1 MTMTEYLAAEN
12 LAHAL
17 EALAEGAMV
26 IAGGTD
32 LMLELRRLRLKGEEP
47 PPRLVDV
54 SRLPELNRLELDN
67 DRPFVGSAVT
77 FRRLE
82 RDEHVRQRYPLLAD
96 TAASF
101 GSVQVRS
108 LATIGGNVANA
119 SPAADGVT
127 ALTALGARARILSQ
141 QGVCH
146 APLEDLITGPNQ
158 TSMAPG
164 ELILGFDLE
173 TPGGAEVQ
181 RFHKIGRRR
190 AVVIARVNL
199 AVRLRRD
206 LAESRVVLGACFPTP
221 RRLTEVEDLL
231 ASGSPSPWLW
241 KEAGRIAADRFTAV
255 CGWRPSARY
264 KVLGIAG
271 LVAAALESAWKEA
284 GGKG

>member
-1 MTMTEYLAAEN
+1 MTEYLAPEN

-17 EALAEGAMV
+17 EALADGATV

-32 LMLELRRLRLKGEEP
+32 LMLELRRLRLRGEEP
-47 PPRLVDV
+47 PLWLVDV

-67 DRPFVGSAVT
+67 ERPFVGSAVT
-77 FRRLE
+77 FGRLE
-82 RDEHVRQRYPLLAD
+82 RDSQVRQRYPLLAE

-101 GSVQVRS
+101 GSPQIRS

-127 ALTALGARARILSQ
+127 ALTALGARARIIAQ
-141 QGVCH
+141 QGVRH
-146 APLEDLITGPNQ
+146 VPLEDLITGPNE

-164 ELILGFDLE
+164 ELIVGFDLE
-173 TPGGAEVQ
+173 PPRGGEVQ

-206 LAESRVVLGACFPTP
+206 LAESRVVLGACFPSP

-231 ASGSPSPWLW
+231 ASGSPGPRLW
-241 KEAGRIAADRFTAV
+241 EEAGRIAADRFTTL
-255 CGWRPSARY
+255 CGWRPSSRY
-264 KVLGIAG
+264 KVPGIAR
-271 LVAAALESAWKEA
+271 LVAATLESAWKEA